1 MESSLPPELAEL
13 NIITLNCWGLL
24 YISKDRASRLAAIG
38 QALAAS
44 DPVPHIVGLQECWT
58 QEDYQAIRRA
68 TRFIL
73 PYGKFYHSGAFGG
86 GLAILSR
93 WPIEESSMVPYPL
106 NGRPTA
112 FFRGD
117 WFVGKGVAC
126 ARIRHGKGPKEVID
140 VFNTHTHPA
149 YENHQKGVDTYT
161 AHRLS
166 QAWELSKLARAAAEK
181 GHLVVAL
188 GDFND
193 VPLSLPHRI
202 LTSHAPVRD
211 VWRVLHPDSSLG
223 SAEHDA
229 ERARR
234 RPIPTAEF
242 NVRENGA
249 TSNTAY
255 NSWRWPKQQQKR
267 PADVVVAPDTSDAKG
282 QRIDYIFA
290 SSGAGA
296 GGSNPGWGW
305 VVQDARVGMLQRH
318 PDLGCSLSDHFSVE
332 ATLILHHSSQQQQS
346 PRSNNPLSLEN
357 TTALARSSTNND
369 SNRDK
374 SLATANSN
382 SNNSDYHHLSKPSID
397 THHGDAPSMADTR
410 ATEIPEAFLAA
421 GIYLQTPTASES
433 HLPLRHAKQKS
444 TTTLRDHLLATSYE
458 AQLCDA
464 AQPVAR
470 LPPSTYDEILAV
482 VHAYMARER
491 SQRRWRGHHF
501 FAWVGVTLACYVGVW
516 FSPHNYVAFILMLL
530 SSLGLVAG
538 TIDGLI
544 ALLFFGSEMRA
555 LKEFEWEI
563 LNAKAQA
570 SGAGGAGFMKKE
582 GREEKSWSRV

>member
-1 MESSLPPELAEL
+1 MDSSLSSEVTEL

-24 YISKDRASRLAAIG
+24 YLSKDRASRLAAIG

-93 WPIEESSMVPYPL
+93 WPIEESSMMRYPL

-126 ARIRHGKGPKEVID
+126 ARIRYGKGPKEVVE

-149 YENHQKGVDTYT
+149 YENHKKGVDTYS

-166 QAWELSKLARAAAEK
+166 QAWELSKLVRGAAAR

-193 VPLSLPHRI
+193 VPLSLQHRI
-202 LTSHAPVRD
+202 LTAHAPVRD

-234 RPIPTAEF
+234 KPIPTAEF

-249 TSNTAY
+249 TSNNAY
-255 NSWRWPKQQQKR
+255 NSWRWSKRQQKR
-267 PADVVVAPDTSDAKG
+267 PADVIVAPDTSDPKG
-282 QRIDYIFA
+282 QRLDYIFA
-290 SSGAGA
+290 SSGSTTEGE
-296 GGSNPGWGW
+296 NPGWGW
-305 VVQDARVGMLQRH
+305 VVKDARVGMLQRH

-332 ATLILHHSSQQQQS
+332 ATLTLHYSSLQS
-346 PRSNNPLSLEN
+346 PGSNPLSREN
-357 TTALARSSTNND
+357 TAALAKSSTTNNND
-369 SNRDK
+369 HSLTGK
-374 SLATANSN
+374 S
-382 SNNSDYHHLSKPSID
+382 NSDYHLKPLD
-397 THHGDAPSMADTR
+397 NADATSMAETR
-410 ATEIPEAFLAA
+410 ATEIPQAFLTA
-421 GIYLQTPTASES
+421 GIYLQTPTASDS
-433 HLPLRHAKQKS
+433 HLPLRHAQQKS
-444 TTTLRDHLLATSYE
+444 TTTLGDHLLATSYE
-458 AQLCDA
+458 VQLRDA
-464 AQPVAR
+464 AQPVTQ

-482 VHAYMARER
+482 IHTYMARER
-491 SQRRWRGHHF
+491 SQRRWRSHHF
-501 FAWVGVTLACYVGVW
+501 FAWVGVALACYVGVW
-516 FSPHNYVAFILMLL
+516 FSPHNYVAFILILL

-544 ALLFFGSEMRA
+544 ALLFISSEMRA
-555 LKEFEWEI
+555 LQEFEWEI
-563 LNAKAQA
+563 TNAKAHA

>member
-1 MESSLPPELAEL
+1 MDSLPSELTEL

-24 YISKDRASRLAAIG
+24 YLSKDRASRLAAIG

-44 DPVPHIVGLQECWT
+44 DPTPHIVGLQECWT
-58 QEDYQAIRRA
+58 QEDYQAIRCA

-93 WPIEESSMVPYPL
+93 WPIEESSMVRYPL

-117 WFVGKGVAC
+117 WFAGKGVAC
-126 ARIRHGKGPKEVID
+126 ARIRPILPMRITKR
-140 VFNTHTHPA
+140 
-149 YENHQKGVDTYT
+149 GVDTYT

-166 QAWELSKLARAAAEK
+166 QAWELAKLVRGAAAK

-255 NSWRWPKQQQKR
+255 NSWRWPKQQQRR
-267 PADVVVAPDTSDAKG
+267 PADVIVAPDTSDPRG
-282 QRIDYIFA
+282 QRLDYIFA
-290 SSGAGA
+290 SSGASESD
-296 GGSNPGWGW
+296 SNPGWGW
-305 VVQDARVGMLQRH
+305 VVKDARVGMLQRH
-318 PDLGCSLSDHFSVE
+318 PELGCSLSDHFSVE
-332 ATLILHHSSQQQQS
+332 ATLVLHHSSLQS
-346 PRSNNPLSLEN
+346 PGSNPLSLEN
-357 TTALARSSTNND
+357 TAALAESSTNND
-369 SNRDK
+369 NDK
-374 SLATANSN
+374 SFTAQSSN
-382 SNNSDYHHLSKPSID
+382 DYHLKPAD
-397 THHGDAPSMADTR
+397 AGDATSMADTR
-410 ATEIPEAFLAA
+410 ATEIPEAFLTA
-421 GIYLQTPTASES
+421 GIYLQTPTASDS
-433 HLPLRHAKQKS
+433 HLPLRHNKQKS
-444 TTTLRDHLLATSYE
+444 TTTTLRNHLLATSYE
-458 AQLCDA
+458 AQLQDA

-482 VHAYMARER
+482 VQTYMVRER
-491 SQRRWRGHHF
+491 SQRRWRSHHF

-516 FSPHNYVAFILMLL
+516 FSPHNYVAFVLMLL

-544 ALLFFGSEMRA
+544 ALLFVGSEMRA

-563 LNAKAQA
+563 MNAKAHA

-582 GREEKSWSRV
+582 GREEKSWSRA